1 MPKIS
6 ISISNYNYWKLLGA
20 GESASNI
27 IQKALNDYWG
37 AKSSKGKKKPAT
49 VMALQKR

>member
-6 ISISNYNYWKLLGA
+6 ISVSDYNYWKLLGA

-37 AKSSKGKKKPAT
+37 AKRSKSKKKTTT

>member
-6 ISISNYNYWKLLGA
+6 ISISDYNYWKLLGA

-27 IQKALNDYWG
+27 IQKALNDYWDTKKIKTKRK
-37 AKSSKGKKKPAT
+37 KSS
-49 VMALQKR
+49 VMTLYKQ